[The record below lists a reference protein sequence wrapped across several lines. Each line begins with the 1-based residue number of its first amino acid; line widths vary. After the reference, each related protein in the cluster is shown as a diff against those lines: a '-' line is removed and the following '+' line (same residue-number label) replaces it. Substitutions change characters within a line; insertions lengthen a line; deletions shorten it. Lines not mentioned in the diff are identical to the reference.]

1 MRVLPRIVIS
11 AWLFAATTCLHT
23 FGVEKG
29 FTSIFN
35 GKDLT
40 GWEGMPGMWTVK
52 DGAITPKQSTINNWV
67 FWRGGQPADFELRL
81 SFRYHSGNSGVQ
93 VRTIEF
99 EPFQSRGYQV
109 EVAPQAKMGLWH
121 HSKAPEKYRAN
132 WPLPGRKQFMPR
144 MEPRVSRKWQ
154 IPTK

>member
-1 MRVLPRIVIS
+1 MKVFPRIVIS
-11 AWLFAATTCLHT
+11 PCLFIAITSLHA
-23 FGVEKG
+23 FKVEKG

-52 DGAITPKQSTINNWV
+52 DGAITPKESTINNWV
-67 FWRGGQPADFELRL
+67 FWRGGQPVDFELRL

-109 EVAPQAKMGLWH
+109 EVAPQDKMGLWH
-121 HSKAPEKYRAN
+121 HSKAPEKYR
-132 WPLPGRKQFMPR
+132 
-144 MEPRVSRKWQ
+144 S
-154 IPTK
+154 

>member
-1 MRVLPRIVIS
+1 MIIHPRRSFLAGLIS
-11 AWLFAATTCLHT
+11 LATFLNAS
-23 FGVEKG
+23 GVEKG

-52 DGAITPKQSTINNWV
+52 DGAITPKQSTLNNWV

-93 VRTIEF
+93 VRTAASSTPHDHSTINPEVG
-99 EPFQSRGYQV
+99 SR
-109 EVAPQAKMGLWH
+109 
-121 HSKAPEKYRAN
+121 
-132 WPLPGRKQFMPR
+132 
-144 MEPRVSRKWQ
+144 SRSGVG
-154 IPTK
+154 

>member
-1 MRVLPRIVIS
+1 
-11 AWLFAATTCLHT
+11 
-23 FGVEKG
+23 
-29 FTSIFN
+29 
-35 GKDLT
+35 
-40 GWEGMPGMWTVK
+40 MWMAK

-121 HSKAPEKYRAN
+121 HSKAPEKYRSKLA
-132 WPLPGRKQFMPR
+132 LAGEEQSMPR
-144 MEPRVSRKWQ
+144 MEPRASRKWR
-154 IPTK
+154 IPIK